1 MRAVRP
7 APLDPEWVEQTV
19 ERLTDL
25 VASGDETGLAARVV
39 ELTASRP
46 RVRS

>member
-1 MRAVRP
+1 
-7 APLDPEWVEQTV
+7 VEQTV

-39 ELTASRP
+39 ELTAGRLGAA
-46 RVRS
+46 RL